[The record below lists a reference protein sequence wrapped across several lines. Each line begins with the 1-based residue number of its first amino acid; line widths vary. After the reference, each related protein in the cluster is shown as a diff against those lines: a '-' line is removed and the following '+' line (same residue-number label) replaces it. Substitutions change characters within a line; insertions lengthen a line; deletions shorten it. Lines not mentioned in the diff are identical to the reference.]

1 MMKIASV
8 LPYYIAY
15 YILYIIYYIFIF
27 NGYILIRNDRN
38 REGGGVA
45 LYVKS
50 LLNILIRHDLMP
62 AELERP
68 PNSNA
73 RIIEIFENFLCALDK
88 ESKASILI
96 KL

>member
-73 RIIEIFENFLCALDK
+73 HIIEIFENFLCALDK